1 MMTLLSIAMVVTL
14 VSAVFVVLR
23 WPTYQCVGDTPLPT
37 LSFLAILF
45 TSGLDVGLIMFPLI
59 DFQTYATEIDYSFA
73 SPLVI
78 EFGFWG
84 GLVWG
89 FYFLTTLYFCA
100 IEPRLKLFEMA
111 PIRWI
116 HNLMVIATCA
126 FTAYLFLAYLPSYI
140 EGIGA
145 AATYLLVGSV
155 IVLAVISS
163 TRLTVL
169 RVLSL
174 SSTGLFFVLIAFAW
188 LGSGVGI
195 SGLLGTM
202 SGLSDYLTNL
212 NRFVLPINDYHGFYL
227 SWWFAWSIMIGQF
240 VARFVN
246 GMAAWKLFI
255 AILVVP
261 SIPIALW
268 FSVLY
273 GYFAGAIPVGDSITL
288 LMIVVGIL
296 FVINSLD
303 SLARLYSHNLG
314 LTVDALGR
322 SRYVLTHAGLLAG
335 LVVLYQFTPLKIEWI
350 GMIVIGLYVA
360 IYGLVFSKRA
370 ELMGSASDAPSAS
383 ST

>member
-1 MMTLLSIAMVVTL
+1 MLLLSIAMVVALLSAAL
-14 VSAVFVVLR
+14 VVMR
-23 WPTYQCVGDTPLPT
+23 WPTYQCMGETPLPT

-59 DFQTYATEIDYSFA
+59 DFQTYATDTDYDFA
-73 SPLVI
+73 SPLVV

-100 IEPRLKLFEMA
+100 IEPRLKLFEIA
-111 PIRWI
+111 PVRWI
-116 HNLMVIATCA
+116 HNLVVIATCA

-140 EGIGA
+140 EGISPM
-145 AATYLLVGSV
+145 ATFLLVGTV
-155 IVLAVISS
+155 IVLAVVSS

-174 SSTGLFFVLIAFAW
+174 SSTGLFLVLIVSAW
-188 LGSGVGI
+188 LLSDANIYSLLETI
-195 SGLLGTM
+195 SGLG
-202 SGLSDYLTNL
+202 GYLTNL
-212 NRFVLPINDYHGFYL
+212 DRFILPINDYHGFYL

-246 GMAAWKLFI
+246 GMAAWKLLV

-273 GYFAGAIPVGDSITL
+273 VYFADGIEVSDAMTT
-288 LMIVVGIL
+288 LMIIVGVL

-303 SLARLYSHNLG
+303 SLTRLYAQNLG

-360 IYGLVFSKRA
+360 IYGLVFARREQLSGD
-370 ELMGSASDAPSAS
+370 L
-383 ST
+383 

>member
-288 LMIVVGIL
+288 LMMVVGIL

-303 SLARLYSHNLG
+303 SLTRLYSHNLG

-370 ELMGSASDAPSAS
+370 ELMGSASDAPSTS

>member
-1 MMTLLSIAMVVTL
+1 MLLLSIAMVVALLSAAL
-14 VSAVFVVLR
+14 VVMR
-23 WPTYQCVGDTPLPT
+23 WPTYQCMGETPLPT

-59 DFQTYATEIDYSFA
+59 DFQTYATDTDYDFA
-73 SPLVI
+73 SPLVV

-100 IEPRLKLFEMA
+100 IEPRLKLFEIA
-111 PIRWI
+111 PVRWI
-116 HNLMVIATCA
+116 HNLVVIATCA

-140 EGIGA
+140 EGISPM
-145 AATYLLVGSV
+145 ATFLLVGTV
-155 IVLAVISS
+155 IVLAVVSS

-174 SSTGLFFVLIAFAW
+174 SSTGLFLVLIVSAW
-188 LGSGVGI
+188 LLSDANIYSLLETI
-195 SGLLGTM
+195 SGLG
-202 SGLSDYLTNL
+202 GYLTTL
-212 NRFVLPINDYHGFYL
+212 DRFILPINDYHGFYL

-246 GMAAWKLFI
+246 GMAAWKLLV

-273 GYFAGAIPVGDSITL
+273 VYFADGIEVSDAMTT
-288 LMIVVGIL
+288 LMIIVGVL

-303 SLARLYSHNLG
+303 SLTRLYAQNLG

-360 IYGLVFSKRA
+360 IYGLVFARREQLSGD
-370 ELMGSASDAPSAS
+370 L
-383 ST
+383 

>member
-1 MMTLLSIAMVVTL
+1 MMTLLSIAMVVAL
-14 VSAVFVVLR
+14 LSAAFVVLR
-23 WPTYQCVGDTPLPT
+23 WPTYQCLGDTPLPT

-59 DFQTYATEIDYSFA
+59 DFQTYASETDYSFT
-73 SPLVI
+73 SPLVV

-100 IEPRLKLFEMA
+100 IEPRLKLFELA
-111 PIRWI
+111 PIRVI
-116 HNLMVIATCA
+116 HNLVVIATCA

-140 EGIGA
+140 EGISPM
-145 AATYLLVGSV
+145 ATYLLVAMV
-155 IVLAVISS
+155 IVLAVVSS
-163 TRLTVL
+163 TRLAVL

-174 SSTGLFFVLIAFAW
+174 SSTGLFLVLIAAAW
-188 LGSGVGI
+188 LVSGVGV
-195 SGLLGTM
+195 SGLLGTI
-202 SGLSDYLTNL
+202 SGLSGYLTNL
-212 NRFVLPINDYHGFYL
+212 DHFILPINDYHGFYL

-246 GMAAWKLFI
+246 GMAAWKLLI
-255 AILVVP
+255 AILIVP

-268 FSVLY
+268 FSVLFA
-273 GYFAGAIPVGDSITL
+273 YFAGSIPISDSITL

-303 SLARLYSHNLG
+303 SLTRLYSQNLG
-314 LTVDALGR
+314 LTVEALGR
-322 SRYVLTHAGLLAG
+322 SRYILTHAGLLTG

-360 IYGLVFSKRA
+360 IYGLMFVRR
-370 ELMGSASDAPSAS
+370 DAL
-383 ST
+383 TRN